1 MVTASIS
8 SIISEL
14 SGESYTNQVIP
25 TADEYTIHTGRT
37 DNCPIFAL
45 YLRKIRQQELLYVK
59 ATNKAYNQRS
69 SLSSKP
75 KHQSLCIPHAVYL
88 IN

>member
-1 MVTASIS
+1 MNTASTL
-8 SIISEL
+8 E
-14 SGESYTNQVIP
+14 E
-25 TADEYTIHTGRT
+25 T

-59 ATNKAYNQRS
+59 TTNKAYNQRS

-75 KHQSLCIPHAVYL
+75 ASH
-88 IN
+88 